1 MFLNETSMFA
11 PFIVTKCASAFTVR
25 VTSAATGA
33 KLTLDNTGIS
43 NVKRGVSIAADNASV
58 VINSSEIVAR
68 YYGVTV
74 GASGVELSVNGGT
87 VQG

>member
-1 MFLNETSMFA
+1 M
-11 PFIVTKCASAFTVR
+11 
-25 VTSAATGA
+25 
-33 KLTLDNTGIS
+33 DNTGIS

-87 VQG
+87 VQGWAAIMFTANDWTSTESRATRARL